1 MGNNRK
7 LNSTF
12 AWSKKE
18 ENRFFT
24 MKKTRDNYTFLT
36 QAPVHKVVF
45 TMAIPTII
53 SMLSTSMYNLADTYF
68 VGSINTQSVAAVG
81 VSFAM
86 MAVIQAVGFFY
97 GHGAGNYISR
107 KLGAKEEENARKM
120 AATGFVLS
128 FLTGLVIAILGQLF
142 LTPLCLT
149 LGSTPTIL
157 PYTERYLGIIL
168 LGAPFMT
175 TSLTLNNMMRFQ
187 GNTMYAMKGIMS
199 GVLLN
204 LILAPLLIL
213 YFELGIT
220 GAAIATLISQCFG
233 CAILFWMTHKGQNIR
248 IHLRYFTPSKA
259 YAKEIIFGGTPSL
272 SRQGLGSIA
281 TLVLNVAAGVYGDA
295 AIAGMSIVTRI
306 SFFTY
311 AVVIGLGQGFQPLC
325 GFCYGAKLYARVKEA
340 FYYCIK
346 CGTIFLAI
354 CAVIGFIFS
363 EPIIELFRDDAKVIE
378 VGSMALKWQ
387 VISFP
392 LVATI
397 VLTNMLMQT
406 IRKPIRANI
415 VAAARSGLFF
425 IPLIFILPHFFG
437 LLGVEMC
444 QAWADFCSFAVA
456 IPIAWSA
463 FRDMR
468 KV

>member
-1 MGNNRK
+1 
-7 LNSTF
+7 
-12 AWSKKE
+12 
-18 ENRFFT
+18 
-24 MKKTRDNYTFLT
+24 
-36 QAPVHKVVF
+36 
-45 TMAIPTII
+45 
-53 SMLSTSMYNLADTYF
+53 
-68 VGSINTQSVAAVG
+68 
-81 VSFAM
+81 
-86 MAVIQAVGFFY
+86 
-97 GHGAGNYISR
+97 
-107 KLGAKEEENARKM
+107 M
-120 AATGFVLS
+120 AA
-128 FLTGLVIAILGQLF
+128 
-142 LTPLCLT
+142 
-149 LGSTPTIL
+149 
-157 PYTERYLGIIL
+157 
-168 LGAPFMT
+168 GA
-175 TSLTLNNMMRFQ
+175 
-187 GNTMYAMKGIMS
+187 
-199 GVLLN
+199 
-204 LILAPLLIL
+204 
-213 YFELGIT
+213 
-220 GAAIATLISQCFG
+220 
-233 CAILFWMTHKGQNIR
+233 
-248 IHLRYFTPSKA
+248 
-259 YAKEIIFGGTPSL
+259 
-272 SRQGLGSIA
+272 
-281 TLVLNVAAGVYGDA
+281 YGDA

-325 GFCYGAKLYARVKEA
+325 GFCYGAKLYNRVKEA
-340 FYYCIK
+340 YYYCIK

>member
-1 MGNNRK
+1 LGDNRK
-7 LNSTF
+7 YNSTF

-18 ENRFFT
+18 ENRYFT

-36 QAPVHKVVF
+36 EAPVHKVVF

-81 VSFAM
+81 ISFAM

-120 AATGFVLS
+120 ATTGFVLS

-281 TLVLNVAAGVYGDA
+281 TLVLNVAAGAYGDA

-325 GFCYGAKLYARVKEA
+325 GFCYGARLYARVKEA

>member
-1 MGNNRK
+1 
-7 LNSTF
+7 
-12 AWSKKE
+12 
-18 ENRFFT
+18 
-24 MKKTRDNYTFLT
+24 MKKSRDNFTFLT
-36 QAPVHKVVF
+36 HAPVHRVIF

-86 MAVIQAVGFFY
+86 MSVIQAVGFFY

-107 KLGAKEEENARKM
+107 MLGAKELDLAKKM

-128 FLTGLVIAILGQLF
+128 FITGLFIAIFGQLF
-142 LTPLCLT
+142 LTPLCLA
-149 LGSTPTIL
+149 LGSTSTIL

-175 TSLTLNNMMRFQ
+175 TSLTLNNLMRFQ

-204 LILAPLLIL
+204 LVLAPIMIL
-213 YFELGIT
+213 YFEMGIT
-220 GAAIATLISQCFG
+220 GAAIATLVSQCFG
-233 CAILFWMTHKGQNIR
+233 CLVLYWLTFKGQNIR
-248 IHLRYFTPSKA
+248 IHLSNFTPTKA
-259 YAKEIIFGGTPSL
+259 FAKEIIFGGTPSL
-272 SRQGLGSIA
+272 SRQGLGSIS
-281 TLVLNVAAGVYGDA
+281 TLLLNVAAGVYGDA

-325 GFCYGAKLYARVKEA
+325 GFCYGAKLYARVREA
-340 FYYCIK
+340 FFFCIK
-346 CGTIFLAI
+346 CGTVFLSV
-354 CAVIGFIFS
+354 CALVGFAFS
-363 EPIIELFRDDAKVIE
+363 EPIIELFRSDPDV
-378 VGSMALKWQ
+378 VGVGAAALRWQ

-392 LVATI
+392 LVSTI

-406 IRKPIRANI
+406 IRKPVRANL

-425 IPLIFILPHFFG
+425 IPLIFILPHFLG
-437 LLGVEMC
+437 LLGVEMS
-444 QAWADFCSFAVA
+444 QACADVCSFALS

-468 KV
+468 VKSC

>member
-1 MGNNRK
+1 M
-7 LNSTF
+7 STF
-12 AWSKKE
+12 AP
-18 ENRFFT
+18 
-24 MKKTRDNYTFLT
+24 MKQRRDNYTFLT
-36 QAPVHKVVF
+36 HAPVHRVIL
-45 TMAIPTII
+45 TMAVPTII

-81 VSFAM
+81 ISFSVM
-86 MAVIQAVGFFY
+86 SVIQAVGFFF
-97 GHGAGNYISR
+97 GHGSGNYISR
-107 KLGAKEEENARKM
+107 KLGAKEDELAHKM

-128 FLTGLVIAILGQLF
+128 FLAGLLIAVLGQLF
-142 LTPLCLT
+142 LTPLAIF

-175 TSLTLNNMMRFQ
+175 MSLTLNNQMRFQ
-187 GNTMYAMKGIMS
+187 GNTTYAMKGILS

-204 LILAPLLIL
+204 LVLAPLLIL
-213 YFELGIT
+213 YFEMGIT
-220 GAAIATLISQCFG
+220 GAAIATLISQTFG
-233 CAILFWMTHKGQNIR
+233 CAMLWRMSHHGQNIAIR
-248 IHLRYFTPSKA
+248 LRNFTPSKA
-259 YAKEIIFGGTPSL
+259 FAKEIIFGGTPSL
-272 SRQGLGSIA
+272 SRQGLGSIS
-281 TLVLNVAAGVYGDA
+281 TLLLNVAAGAYGDA

-311 AVVIGLGQGFQPLC
+311 AVVIGMGQGFQPLC

-340 FYYCIK
+340 FYFCIK
-346 CGTIFLAI
+346 CGTIFLAA
-354 CAVIGFIFS
+354 CALVGFIFS
-363 EPIIELFRDDAKVIE
+363 EQIIELFRSDTDVIA
-378 VGSMALKWQ
+378 VGSIALKWQ

-406 IRKPIRANI
+406 IRKPIRANL

-444 QAWADFCSFAVA
+444 QAWADLCSFAMSV
-456 IPIAWSA
+456 PIACSA

-468 KV
+468 REKAMQN

>member
-1 MGNNRK
+1 
-7 LNSTF
+7 
-12 AWSKKE
+12 
-18 ENRFFT
+18 

-36 QAPVHKVVF
+36 EAPVHKVVF

-81 VSFAM
+81 ISFAM

-120 AATGFVLS
+120 ATTGFVLS

-233 CAILFWMTHKGQNIR
+233 CTILFWMTHKGQNIR

-281 TLVLNVAAGVYGDA
+281 TLVLNVAAGAYGDA

-311 AVVIGLGQGFQPLC
+311 AVVIGLGQGFQPLVSAMEPD
-325 GFCYGAKLYARVKEA
+325 YMPASRKL
-340 FYYCIK
+340 
-346 CGTIFLAI
+346 
-354 CAVIGFIFS
+354 FITAS
-363 EPIIELFRDDAKVIE
+363 
-378 VGSMALKWQ
+378 S
-387 VISFP
+387 
-392 LVATI
+392 VAPYSWLS
-397 VLTNMLMQT
+397 V
-406 IRKPIRANI
+406 P
-415 VAAARSGLFF
+415 
-425 IPLIFILPHFFG
+425 
-437 LLGVEMC
+437 
-444 QAWADFCSFAVA
+444 
-456 IPIAWSA
+456 
-463 FRDMR
+463 
-468 KV
+468 